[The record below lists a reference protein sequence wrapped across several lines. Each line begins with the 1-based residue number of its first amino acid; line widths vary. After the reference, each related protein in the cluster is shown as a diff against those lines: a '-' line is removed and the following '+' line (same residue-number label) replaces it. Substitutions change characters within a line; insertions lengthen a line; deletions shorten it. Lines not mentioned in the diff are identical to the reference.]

1 MSSKP
6 TAQQIQDFLASLVKG
21 GDGSPRFLVE
31 EISEDYT
38 RLRMPART
46 SHLRPGDTISGPVQM
61 ALADTATWVQI
72 LHNLGFDSAPSVT
85 SNLNISFLSRPLPGD
100 LIAEARLLKLG
111 RRLAVSEVRLFS
123 EGREKPVAHASVTYA
138 VQLASELAKK
148 KSAEPKT

>member
-6 TAQQIQDFLASLVKG
+6 TAQAIQDFLANLTKG
-21 GDGSPRFLVE
+21 RDGSPRFLVE
-31 EISEDYT
+31 EISDDFA
-38 RLRMPART
+38 RLRMPARS
-46 SHLRPGDTISGPVQM
+46 SHLRPGDTVSGPVQM
-61 ALADTATWVQI
+61 TLADTASWAQI

-100 LIAEARLLKLG
+100 LLAEARLLKLG

-123 EGREKPVAHASVTYA
+123 EGREKPVAHATVTYA

-148 KSAEPKT
+148 S